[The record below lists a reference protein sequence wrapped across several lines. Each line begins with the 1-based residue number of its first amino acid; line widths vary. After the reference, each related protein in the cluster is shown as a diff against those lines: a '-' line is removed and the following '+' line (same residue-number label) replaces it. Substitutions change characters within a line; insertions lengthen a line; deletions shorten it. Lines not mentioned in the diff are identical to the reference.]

1 MKQIFIQH
9 LPGTRHYSMFLS
21 IGINKL
27 EKCPFRKVDMGAG
40 AGDKKVKIY
49 IYSISDDNKYIGGEK
64 EKKLR

>member
-1 MKQIFIQH
+1 
-9 LPGTRHYSMFLS
+9 MFLS

-40 AGDKKVKIY
+40 DKKVKKY